1 MAELVDALVL
11 GTSAARRESSSLSFR
26 TIFISKGIITM
37 SEAIEKISTIERKVK
52 GLVSISSLQA
62 EISERFLQLTRTARV
77 AGFRPGKVPMAVV
90 EKQYGPDIKEE
101 VYSKAIEMKFGEI
114 VNSNNLRVAGMPDIQ
129 HLPLSKVNED
139 FEFTATFEVFPEF
152 KLGSFKSSKIIKK
165 TVAISKDDVKKTI
178 DVLVKQRAVFEKVTR
193 ATKLGDQ
200 IVVQLQS
207 FIKDEQIEST
217 GDKSLEF
224 VLGDSKRI
232 KAVDDQLIGINA
244 GETKEFEVK
253 YPKDHN
259 PAQLANQNVKY
270 KIYLLEVREAK
281 LPKVDSNFAKSLGV
295 ASGDIKTMED
305 EIKASLDQEIE
316 KRVSADLKKQVFQSL
331 VDAHEMEIP
340 KSLIS
345 MEINRMKQSTYENL
359 KKQGADMKEVN
370 LENSMF
376 EDSAKRTCKLRIVLA
391 SLVEV
396 NKLEASEE
404 QIKLKVEEFSA
415 NFDDTEKAK
424 KWFYDDPKRL
434 DEPTALSTED
444 NIVEWFLK
452 ECKIE
457 SKKVSFDELMAMQA
471 S

>member
-1 MAELVDALVL
+1 MAD
-11 GTSAARRESSSLSFR
+11 
-26 TIFISKGIITM
+26 
-37 SEAIEKISTIERKVK
+37 AIEKISTIERKVK
-52 GLVSISSLQA
+52 GLVNISPLQA

-90 EKQYGPDIKEE
+90 EKQYGADIKEE
-101 VYSKAIEMKFGEI
+101 VYAKAIEVKFGEI

-129 HLPLSKVNED
+129 HDPLGQVNAD

-152 KLGSFKSSKIIKK
+152 KLGNFKSSKIVKK
-165 TVAISKDDVKKTI
+165 TVSISENDVKKTI
-178 DVLVKQRAVFEKVTR
+178 DVLIKQRAVFEKVKR
-193 ATKLGDQ
+193 ASKLGDQ
-200 IVVQLQS
+200 IVVRLQS
-207 FIKDEQIEST
+207 FIKNEQIEST
-217 GDKSLEF
+217 GEKSLEF

-232 KAVDDQLIGINA
+232 KSVDDQLIGINA

-259 PAQLANQNVKY
+259 PSQLANQNVKY
-270 KIYLLEVREAK
+270 QINLIEVREAK
-281 LPKVDSNFAKSLGV
+281 LPKIDSSFAKSLGV
-295 ASGDIKTMED
+295 ASGDIKLMES
-305 EIKASLDQEIE
+305 EIKTSLSQEVE
-316 KRVSADLKKQVFQSL
+316 KRVGADLKKQVFQSL

-340 KSLIS
+340 KSLVS
-345 MEINRMKQSTYENL
+345 MEINRMMQSTYENL
-359 KKQGADMKEVN
+359 KKQGADMKEVK

-376 EDSAKRTCKLRIVLA
+376 EDSASRTCKLRIVLA
-391 SLVEV
+391 SLVDA

-404 QIKLKVEEFSA
+404 HIKTKVEEFSA

-424 KWFYDDPKRL
+424 KWFYEDSKRL

-452 ECKIE
+452 ECKVE
-457 SKKVSFDELMAMQA
+457 SKVTTFDELMAMQV